1 MVILRRLCLRA
12 AGALCF
18 WRTRPA
24 PEDQPLEK
32 PPPLLL
38 WVDRFAIE
46 YRPLLRS
53 PESELALL
61 AEVAC
66 RMMDLDMRYVPTT
79 AQQQRVEQQ
88 VRAWLTELR
97 VGQPTR
103 ASPYDAE

>member
-18 WRTRPA
+18 WRTRSV
-24 PEDQPLEK
+24 PEEQPLEK

-46 YRPLLRS
+46 HRPLLRS

-66 RMMDLDMRYVPTT
+66 RMMDLDMRYVPTM
-79 AQQQRVEQQ
+79 AQQQRIEQQ
-88 VRAWLTELR
+88 VRSWLVELR
-97 VGQPTR
+97 VENAPG
-103 ASPYDAE
+103 ASSYDP